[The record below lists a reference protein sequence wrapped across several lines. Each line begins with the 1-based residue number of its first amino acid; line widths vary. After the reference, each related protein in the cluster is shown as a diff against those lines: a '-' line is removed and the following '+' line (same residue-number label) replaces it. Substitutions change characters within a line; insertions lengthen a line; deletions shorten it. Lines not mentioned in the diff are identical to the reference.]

1 MSVQYTTDKPNI
13 YSTNNSNTIA
23 KTSFLIED
31 ILYINNNNNNQSVNK
46 NQDKNVLIGEK
57 NKINNKIIPN
67 EDLKKMFNS
76 ER

>member
-1 MSVQYTTDKPNI
+1 MSVQYTDKSNI
-13 YSTNNSNTIA
+13 YSTNHNNTIA

-46 NQDKNVLIGEK
+46 NNEKNVLVGD
-57 NKINNKIIPN
+57 KIKTNNKLGPN
-67 EDLKKMFNS
+67 EDFKKMFHN